1 MMKHLVKSSL
11 QRMLGYRRYL
21 RLFAYFKIKTLHR
34 DSREQDFLFFLSL
47 LPETGTVLDV
57 GANLGF
63 LTYYLARR
71 ARAGRVLAI
80 EPMPDNLD
88 ALNFVVRRFGLGNVQ
103 VESCALG
110 DHEGE
115 VQMVLPLFGSSREQ
129 GLAHVVHAQ
138 LTDNNVGIRCS
149 VPLRT
154 LDGFAELFAPGVTVT
169 GMKIDV
175 ENFEQF
181 VLSGARRL
189 LATHRPIVYIELMN
203 NENRKRC
210 FEIAASAG
218 YRIKIHEGG
227 TLVPFDPQRHAE
239 RINMFM
245 VHESGSRV

>member
-1 MMKHLVKSSL
+1 MKSFIKFSL
-11 QRMLGYRRYL
+11 QRLLGYRRFL
-21 RLFAYFKIKTLHR
+21 RLFAYFKIKTLHW
-34 DSREQDFLFFLSL
+34 DSREQDFLFFLSQ
-47 LPETGTVLDV
+47 LPETGTVLDI

-71 ARAGRVLAI
+71 VRAGLVVAI

-88 ALNFVVRRFGLGNVQ
+88 ALNFVIRRFGLTNVQ
-103 VESCALG
+103 VETCALG
-110 DHEGE
+110 DYEGE
-115 VQMVLPLFGSSREQ
+115 AQMVLPLFGRSREQ
-129 GLAHVVHAQ
+129 GLAHIVHSQ
-138 LTDNNVGIRCS
+138 LTDNNVGIRFT

-154 LDGFAELFAPGVTVT
+154 LDGFAHLFAPGVVVT

-189 LATHRPIVYIELMN
+189 LAMHRPIIYIELMN
-203 NENRKRC
+203 NENRRRC

-218 YRIKIHEGG
+218 YGIRIHEGG
-227 TLVPFDPQRHAE
+227 KLVPFDPQRHAE

-245 VHESGSRV
+245 VPESQ